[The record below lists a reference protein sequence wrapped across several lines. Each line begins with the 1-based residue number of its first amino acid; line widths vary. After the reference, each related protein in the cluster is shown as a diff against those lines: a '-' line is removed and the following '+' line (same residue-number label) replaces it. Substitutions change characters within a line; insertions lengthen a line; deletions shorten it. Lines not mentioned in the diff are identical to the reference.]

1 MSRLEVNRSGEL
13 EVFVRVVALG
23 GFSAAAREFYMT
35 PSAVSKLVSRLETRL
50 GTRLLHRSTRQ
61 LKLTTEGCVF
71 YERGLHILSE
81 LQEAEQHASLHAE
94 ARGSL
99 RISSNVPFARHILFP
114 ALGRFTWQY
123 PDIELDIH
131 VSDVVVDILEQRTD
145 IAIRAG
151 ALKSSSLVAK
161 KLGETPMLLVAS
173 PQYLQQ
179 YGIPQHPAELA
190 QHQCLSAS
198 YSRAVSGWP
207 FMLDGKTI
215 VLQSW
220 GRVQASDGEALR
232 ELALAGVGL
241 ARLAEFQVKQDIAA
255 GRLQV
260 LLQDYN
266 PQDREEI
273 HAVFVGQ
280 GAYMPLRVRVFLD
293 FLAENTRW

>member
-1 MSRLEVNRSGEL
+1 M
-13 EVFVRVVALG
+13 
-23 GFSAAAREFYMT
+23 
-35 PSAVSKLVSRLETRL
+35 
-50 GTRLLHRSTRQ
+50 
-61 LKLTTEGCVF
+61 
-71 YERGLHILSE
+71 
-81 LQEAEQHASLHAE
+81 
-94 ARGSL
+94 
-99 RISSNVPFARHILFP
+99 
-114 ALGRFTWQY
+114 
-123 PDIELDIH
+123 
-131 VSDVVVDILEQRTD
+131 VVDILEQRTD
-145 IAIRAG
+145 VAIRAG

-173 PQYLQQ
+173 PQYLQRK
-179 YGIPQHPAELA
+179 GTLQHPAELV
-190 QHQCLSAS
+190 QHQCLSAN

-215 VLQSW
+215 LLQIR
-220 GRVQASDGEALR
+220 GHVQASDGEALR
-232 ELALAGVGL
+232 ELALAGVGV

-293 FLAENTRW
+293 FLAEITCW